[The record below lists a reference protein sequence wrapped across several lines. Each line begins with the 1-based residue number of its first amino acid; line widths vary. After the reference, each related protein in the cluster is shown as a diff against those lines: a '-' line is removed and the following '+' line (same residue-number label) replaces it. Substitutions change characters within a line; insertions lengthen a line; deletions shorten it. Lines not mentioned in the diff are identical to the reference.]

1 MPAGPVVG
9 TVPAVSAVEVRP
21 FEAADLTACG
31 VLLADRHRRHR
42 IAEPLLSPRFEDIGV
57 ATSELAAVV
66 EMADASGAA
75 AFRAGALVGFVLGAP
90 KSSPVWG
97 ANMWVEAAGQA
108 VADAE
113 VIRDLYAVAAAR
125 WVDEGRTAHYVV
137 VPAHDAQ
144 LVRAWFR
151 LGFGQQRRVRHV
163 RGRT

>member
-57 ATSELAAVV
+57 ATSELT
-66 EMADASGAA
+66 
-75 AFRAGALVGFVLGAP
+75 
-90 KSSPVWG
+90 
-97 ANMWVEAAGQA
+97 GQA
-108 VADAE
+108 ATDAE